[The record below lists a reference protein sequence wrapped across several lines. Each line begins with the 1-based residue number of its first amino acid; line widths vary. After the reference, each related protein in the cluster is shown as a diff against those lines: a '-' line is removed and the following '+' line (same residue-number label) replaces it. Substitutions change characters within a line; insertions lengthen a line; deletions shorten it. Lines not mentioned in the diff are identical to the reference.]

1 MAWLIWR
8 QHRAQLSL
16 ALLTL
21 GLVGIAAL
29 ALGVP
34 MYDSFHREAVSSC
47 LPPAARSGCDIIVH
61 HFESQFGSAI
71 RATRYLSLLPALV
84 GLFIGAPLL
93 TRELEHGTHRLI
105 WTQTITRQRWL
116 LSKTALLSLAIAL
129 VALALSGI
137 VTWWRHP
144 FDVLQGRM
152 SPTGFDVEG
161 IVLTATAIFS
171 FTLGVLAGAVLRR
184 TVPAMSV
191 TLGAFLAVRLSVGQL
206 LRPHY
211 AKPLHESISGLIPG
225 AHATDWLL
233 SNQLVDFVGRPVSPD
248 REARAIEH
256 AQRAGLNASAYLSGA
271 GWKRSVTY
279 QPSGRFWD
287 FQLIEAGI
295 FLGLAT
301 LCVVG
306 AMWIVRRRLS

>member
-29 ALGVP
+29 VLGLP
-34 MYDSFHREAVSSC
+34 MYDAFHREAVSSC
-47 LPPAARSGCDIIVH
+47 LPPASRSGCDIIVH
-61 HFESQFGSAI
+61 HFESEFGSAI

-93 TRELEHGTHRLI
+93 TRELEHGTYRLI
-105 WTQTITRQRWL
+105 WTQTITRRRWL
-116 LSKTALLSLAIAL
+116 LSKTALLSLAIA
-129 VALALSGI
+129 VIALALSGI

-161 IVLTATAIFS
+161 IVLTSTAVFS
-171 FTLGVLAGAVLRR
+171 FTLGVLVGALLKRSI
-184 TVPAMSV
+184 PAMSV
-191 TLGAFLAVRLSVGQL
+191 TLAAFLAVRLSISQF
-206 LRPHY
+206 LRPHF
-211 AKPLHESISGLIPG
+211 AKPLHETVSGLVPS
-225 AHATDWLL
+225 AHAGDWVL
-233 SNQLVDFVGRPVSPD
+233 SNTLVDSVGRTITSS
-248 REARAIEH
+248 REELAIAHAR
-256 AQRAGLNASAYLSGA
+256 RAGIDASSYLAQS

-279 QPSGRFWD
+279 QPSGRFWN

-295 FLGLAT
+295 FVALAV
-301 LCVVG
+301 LSVAG
-306 AMWIVRRRLS
+306 ALWIVRRRLS

>member
-1 MAWLIWR
+1 MAWLTWR
-8 QHRAQLSL
+8 QHRVQLSL
-16 ALLTL
+16 ALLTI
-21 GLVGIAAL
+21 GLVGVAAL
-29 ALGVP
+29 VLGLP

-105 WTQTITRQRWL
+105 WTQTITRRRWL
-116 LSKTALLSLAIAL
+116 VEKTALLSLAIAL
-129 VALALSGI
+129 VALALSEI

-161 IVLTATAIFS
+161 IVLTSTAIFS
-171 FTLGVLAGAVLRR
+171 FALGVLAGAVLKR
-184 TVPAMSV
+184 TIPAMSV
-191 TLGAFLAVRLSVGQL
+191 TLATFLAVRLPVSQF
-206 LRPHY
+206 LRQHFQQ
-211 AKPLHESISGLIPG
+211 PLHETVSGLVPQ
-225 AHATDWLL
+225 AHAGDWVL
-233 SNQLVDFVGRPVSPD
+233 SNTLVDSVGRTITSS
-248 REARAIEH
+248 REELAIEH
-256 AQRAGLNASAYLSGA
+256 AQRAGIDASSYIASL

-279 QPSGRFWD
+279 QPSGRFWS
-287 FQLIEAGI
+287 FQLIETGI
-295 FLGLAT
+295 FLGLAV
-301 LCVVG
+301 LCV
-306 AMWIVRRRLS
+306 AAALWIVRRRLS